1 MTYNTTRFLLAYL
14 YIDLLL
20 DKDTIKAVKLTLKR
34 FPRGSKDSKALKQP
48 TTTELYYALAVEL
61 GKKELDLDNIPNIK
75 DIVSICAG
83 LAIIDKESDIIRLVH
98 YTT

>member
-1 MTYNTTRFLLAYL
+1 R
-14 YIDLLL
+14 
-20 DKDTIKAVKLTLKR
+20 
-34 FPRGSKDSKALKQP
+34 QP